1 MASRIPGST
10 RTSGGFLEGQLL
22 IAMPSIGD
30 SRFERSVIFMCAH
43 SDEGAMGLIINRASD
58 EITFRQLLEQL
69 NVIED
74 EEVAAGDPVERMP
87 VHIGGPVE
95 TARGFVLHSADYFM
109 ENSTLDIGGGICLT
123 ATLDIL
129 RALADGRGPRDSL
142 LALGY
147 AGWAPGQLE
156 SEIQANGW
164 LHCDADG
171 HIVFNAEIERKYDH
185 AMGKLGIDPWHLA
198 SEAGHA

>member
-1 MASRIPGST
+1 MGSRFPDST
-10 RTSGGFLEGQLL
+10 RTAGGYLEGQLL
-22 IAMPSIGD
+22 IAMPTIGD
-30 SRFERSVIFMCAH
+30 PRFERSVIFMCAH
-43 SDEGAMGLIINRASD
+43 SDEGAMGLVINRANDDIS
-58 EITFRQLLEQL
+58 FRQLLEQL
-69 NVIED
+69 NVIEGD
-74 EEVAAGDPVERMP
+74 EIATGEPVDRMT

-109 ENSTLDIGGGICLT
+109 ENSTLSVGGGICLT

-129 RALADGRGPRDSL
+129 RALADGSGPRESL

-164 LHCDADG
+164 LHCAADG
-171 HIVFNAEIERKYDH
+171 HIVFNTDIERKYDR
-185 AMGKLGIDPWHLA
+185 AMQKLGIDPWHLA

>member
-1 MASRIPGST
+1 MGSRFPDST
-10 RTSGGFLEGQLL
+10 RTAGGYLEGQLL
-22 IAMPSIGD
+22 IAMPTIGD
-30 SRFERSVIFMCAH
+30 PRFERSVIFMCAH
-43 SDEGAMGLIINRASD
+43 SDEGAMGLVINRASD
-58 EITFRQLLEQL
+58 DITFRQLLEQL
-69 NVIED
+69 NVIEG
-74 EEVAAGDPVERMP
+74 EEIATGEPVDQMT

-109 ENSTLDIGGGICLT
+109 ENSTLSVGGGICLT

-129 RALADGRGPRDSL
+129 RALANGSGPRESL

-164 LHCDADG
+164 LHCAADG
-171 HIVFNAEIERKYDH
+171 HIVFNTDIERKYDR
-185 AMGKLGIDPWHLA
+185 AMQKLGIDPWHLA